1 MNDLR
6 LTVRDTAG
14 LRKLRPVTGGVPLA
28 EGAAPDS
35 TVFALRDEEGKPVP
49 LQTRCGR
56 AGRTAAR
63 GGCCWTSRRI
73 RQPTAR
79 NATRWYVFSVVQAA
93 ASGWRG
99 RLVQRERLRNR

>member
-49 LQTRCGR
+49 LQTSVR
-56 AGRTAAR
+56 ARWEDGSAR
-63 GGCCWTSRRI
+63 WVLLDF
-73 RQPTAR
+73 QADPTAD
-79 NATRWYVFSVVQAA
+79 
-93 ASGWRG
+93 GE
-99 RLVQRERLRNR
+99 ERYTL